1 MALAALRVVLDVYEQ
16 AETQAMRAESRALKT
31 ENRALQVKLARL
43 NELHPQHFLTNADI
57 GKVYDVTFF
66 NELHQ
71 RMEYEVMRFKGK
83 QQIQQSERYIWGPAR
98 EDLPLVEIL
107 EFFASEH

>member
-1 MALAALRVVLDVYEQ
+1 MKMDLRLTYRVDQRVDQ
-16 AETQAMRAESRALKT
+16 RAVEEEMQGEEKHANPPFFRDSY
-31 ENRALQVKLARL
+31 
-43 NELHPQHFLTNADI
+43 ELHPQHFLTNADI

-66 NELHQ
+66 NELHR

-83 QQIQQSERYIWGPAR
+83 QQIQQSERYIWGSAR